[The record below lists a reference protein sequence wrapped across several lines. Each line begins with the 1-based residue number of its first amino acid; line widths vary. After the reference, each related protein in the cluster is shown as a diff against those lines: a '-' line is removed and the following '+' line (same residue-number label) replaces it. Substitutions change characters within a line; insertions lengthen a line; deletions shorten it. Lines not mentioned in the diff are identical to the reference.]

1 MRKEVSDMKNPS
13 EHSTTNEIKKRVP
26 MILSLLIL
34 AGMIL
39 LNVCV
44 REPVTEPDSVH
55 PMANAAVSW
64 SQTFHSGAWGGAE

>member
-1 MRKEVSDMKNPS
+1 
-13 EHSTTNEIKKRVP
+13 